1 MRTDSSD
8 QVDSSECAGALAVL
22 ATQSVLA
29 KWMWYSLQ
37 SDGPSRKPF
46 RVATIVTAMTGG
58 KDPSP
63 LIGESEPRRSAS
75 THFEPTDRTTE
86 RIALGHALEERTD
99 DIVRWCQ
106 LEFAK
111 HSGATLDEVTA
122 PQSGWDTTSLAV
134 HSIAN
139 WLKSGVSANF
149 IDREQ
154 IASLGKAAARRRNVP
169 TSSARFGEQPGA
181 EPGPGPALQGD
192 SLLQLSVALI
202 TRLNLWWSEATRT
215 VLAEEAARLKI
226 SVATL
231 DEACEMVVKSCH
243 SSLVRMAKQ
252 FDAEFKSLYERLSNL
267 ALHDS
272 LTGLVNRATLVEW
285 LDRAIARLAR
295 HPGGLVVA
303 FLDVDNF
310 KEVNDAYGHAC
321 GDEVLVEL
329 ASRLVAQM
337 RPEDVVARIGGDEF
351 VAVFGDLS
359 DPLDAAQ
366 RMAERLHHI
375 VAEPVRVNG
384 NDLHMTISVGIA
396 VVQGPECHSDE
407 VLAQADAAMYSV
419 KKTGLNKIVTVEV
432 G

>member
-1 MRTDSSD
+1 
-8 QVDSSECAGALAVL
+8 
-22 ATQSVLA
+22 
-29 KWMWYSLQ
+29 
-37 SDGPSRKPF
+37 
-46 RVATIVTAMTGG
+46 MTGG
-58 KDPSP
+58 KDSPPS
-63 LIGESEPRRSAS
+63 IGESEPRRSAS
-75 THFEPTDRTTE
+75 THIDPADRTTE
-86 RIALGHALEERTD
+86 RIALGYALEERTD
-99 DIVRWCQ
+99 DIVQWCQ

-111 HSGATLDEVTA
+111 HSEATLDEVTA
-122 PQSGWDTTSLAV
+122 PQTGWDTTSLAV

-149 IDREQ
+149 VDREQ
-154 IASLGKAAARRRNVP
+154 IASLGNPAARRRKVP
-169 TSSARFGEQPGA
+169 TSSAGNGEQPDA
-181 EPGPGPALQGD
+181 EPGPGRSSQEISPV
-192 SLLQLSVALI
+192 QLSVALI

-226 SVATL
+226 SDATL

-252 FDAEFKSLYERLSNL
+252 FDAEFKSLYERLSTL

-321 GDEVLVEL
+321 GDDVLVEL

-359 DPLDAAQ
+359 NPLDAAQ
-366 RMAERLHHI
+366 GMAERLHQI

-384 NDLHMTISVGIA
+384 NDHHMTLSIGIA
-396 VVQGPECHSDE
+396 VVQGPECNSDE

-432 G
+432 GSTNRPA

>member
-1 MRTDSSD
+1 MGDS
-8 QVDSSECAGALAVL
+8 
-22 ATQSVLA
+22 
-29 KWMWYSLQ
+29 K
-37 SDGPSRKPF
+37 
-46 RVATIVTAMTGG
+46 
-58 KDPSP
+58 
-63 LIGESEPRRSAS
+63 PRRIAA
-75 THFEPTDRTTE
+75 THLEPTDRTTE
-86 RIALGHALEERTD
+86 RIALGYALEERTD

-106 LEFAK
+106 SEFAK
-111 HSGATLDEVTA
+111 HSGATLEEVTA
-122 PQSGWDTTSLAV
+122 PQTGWDTTSLAV

-149 IDREQ
+149 LDREQ
-154 IASLGKAAARRRNVP
+154 IASLGKAAARRRKVP
-169 TSSARFGEQPGA
+169 VSSARIREQPSA
-181 EPGPGPALQGD
+181 EPGLGPAPQGD
-192 SLLQLSVALI
+192 SPLQLSVALI
-202 TRLNLWWSEATRT
+202 TRLNLWWSEATQT

-226 SVATL
+226 SDTTL

-252 FDAEFKSLYERLSNL
+252 FDAEFRSLYERLSNL

-329 ASRLVAQM
+329 ASRLVARM

-359 DPLDAAQ
+359 DPLSAAP
-366 RMAERLHHI
+366 RMAERLHDI

-384 NDLHMTISVGIA
+384 NDLHMTFSIGIA

-407 VLAQADAAMYSV
+407 VLAHADAAMYSV
-419 KKTGLNKIVTVEV
+419 KKTGLNGIVTVEV
-432 G
+432 GSPRRPA

>member
-1 MRTDSSD
+1 M
-8 QVDSSECAGALAVL
+8 
-22 ATQSVLA
+22 
-29 KWMWYSLQ
+29 
-37 SDGPSRKPF
+37 
-46 RVATIVTAMTGG
+46 
-58 KDPSP
+58 
-63 LIGESEPRRSAS
+63 
-75 THFEPTDRTTE
+75 THFEPVDRTTE
-86 RIALGHALEERTD
+86 RVALGNALEERTD

-111 HSGATLDEVTA
+111 HSGATLEEVTA

-149 IDREQ
+149 LDREQ
-154 IASLGKAAARRRNVP
+154 IASLGKAAARRRRVP
-169 TSSARFGEQPGA
+169 LSSTPIREQPDA
-181 EPGPGPALQGD
+181 ESGFGLAPNGE
-192 SLLQLSVALI
+192 SRLQLSVALI
-202 TRLNLWWSEATRT
+202 TRLNLWWSEATRA
-215 VLAEEAARLKI
+215 VLAEETARLKI
-226 SVATL
+226 SAATL

-295 HPGGLVVA
+295 QPGGLVVA
-303 FLDVDNF
+303 FMDVDNF

-321 GDEVLVEL
+321 GDEVLVGL

-351 VAVFGDLS
+351 VVVFGDLS
-359 DPLDAAQ
+359 DPLDSAQ
-366 RMAERLHHI
+366 RMAERLHSV
-375 VAEPVRVNG
+375 VAQPVRVSG
-384 NDLHMTISVGIA
+384 NDLHMTLSIGIA

-407 VLAQADAAMYSV
+407 VLALADAAMYSV
-419 KKTGLNKIVTVEV
+419 KKTGLNKIVTV
-432 G
+432 GGGLPNRPA